1 MQQLA
6 LDTRRAAVT
15 DLLLVSDLDD
25 GYEDDLADML
35 DRDRERYDAP
45 LQQWRVETRRQ
56 LAALPLTFP
65 LTVEW
70 TNA

>member
-1 MQQLA
+1 
-6 LDTRRAAVT
+6 
-15 DLLLVSDLDD
+15 
-25 GYEDDLADML
+25 ML

-65 LTVEW
+65 LTVKW